1 MDVFQDGQGQY
12 ILASNGQRID
22 GWWQLEDDA
31 DPAVLIGPDGTVV
44 SGAGELLAAR
54 QHATKNRVEIEASAL
69 CGCFYCLSLF
79 KPQAIKDWLDFD
91 AGGPRQAV
99 AFSQPGGEN
108 RRQGRVRLP
117 LCRAVAG
124 DRGRRRQAAGFL
136 ARRTGEDAQRGV
148 HEGPLAGQ

>member
-91 AGGPRQAV
+91 AGELDSDATTACCPERDMDCVLGSASCIPITQEFLRRMQARW
-99 AFSQPGGEN
+99 FPD
-108 RRQGRVRLP
+108 P
-117 LCRAVAG
+117 
-124 DRGRRRQAAGFL
+124 
-136 ARRTGEDAQRGV
+136 
-148 HEGPLAGQ
+148 